1 VDPGGSRLWKVG
13 ELARATG
20 LTVRAL
26 HHYDEIGLF
35 VPSERT
41 AVGHRLYAERDLGR
55 LYRILALRRLGLRL
69 EEIAAVLDD
78 DGASLLETVRR
89 HLEQVERDLE
99 HQRRLRERLREL
111 LDALE
116 RSVAPSAAQFIETLE
131 AMTAVE
137 ATVKDV
143 LVWRSHIDDPPPD
156 KPLPHPPREG
166 QQAVL
171 LDEYGGERVLVIW
184 IGRPEGTA
192 LAHALS
198 GQSTPRPLT
207 YDLAAALLE
216 AGDLRVERVVVET
229 VRDFTF
235 YATIVVAG
243 NGEPQE
249 VDARPSD
256 ALNLA
261 VRVGAPV
268 FIASELIDQAGAR
281 PAQLPFAGTEWQPPP
296 RARGTEPATEERV
309 AKPIGEWHSLLTDT
323 ASPPEGG

>member
-1 VDPGGSRLWKVG
+1 MSVGDDRRWKVG

-41 AVGHRLYAERDLGR
+41 SAGHRLYAEREVER

-69 EEIAAVLDD
+69 DEIAALLDD
-78 DGASLLETVRR
+78 ESVSLVETVRR
-89 HLEQVERDLE
+89 HLEQVERELE
-99 HQRRLRERLREL
+99 NRRRLLERLRGL

-116 RSVAPSAAQFIETLE
+116 RSIEPSAEQFIQILE
-131 AMTAVE
+131 AMTVVE

-143 LVWRSHIDDPPPD
+143 LVWHCHADDPPLQQ
-156 KPLPHPPREG
+156 PLPRPPRAG
-166 QQAVL
+166 QHAVVL
-171 LDEYGGERVLVIW
+171 NETGGERALVIW
-184 IGRPEGTA
+184 IGRPEGVA
-192 LAHALS
+192 LALALS
-198 GQSTPRPLT
+198 GRTAPRPLT
-207 YDLAAALLE
+207 YDLAARLLKV
-216 AGDLRVERVVVET
+216 GDLRIERVVVET

-235 YATIVVAG
+235 YATVVLSG
-243 NGEPQE
+243 EGEPQE

-268 FIASELIDQAGAR
+268 FLASELIDAS
-281 PAQLPFAGTEWQPPP
+281 AQPSPHAHDIGPNRDSAADTDPPLGEWRSVLAETGQPPQ
-296 RARGTEPATEERV
+296 
-309 AKPIGEWHSLLTDT
+309 SD
-323 ASPPEGG
+323 

>member
-1 VDPGGSRLWKVG
+1 MAGVAPRDDRLWKVG
-13 ELARATG
+13 ELARVTG
-20 LTVRAL
+20 LTVKAL
-26 HHYDEIGLF
+26 HHYDEVGLF

-41 AVGHRLYAERDLGR
+41 AAGHRLYSERALGR
-55 LYRILALRRLGLRL
+55 LYRILALRGLGLSL

-78 DGASLLETVRR
+78 EGASLLETVRR

-99 HQRRLRERLREL
+99 NQRRLGERLRGL

-116 RSVAPSAAQFIETLE
+116 RSVAPSAEQFIETLE

-143 LVWRSHIDDPPPD
+143 LVWHSHVDDPPPD

-166 QQAVL
+166 QHAVL
-171 LDEYGGERVLVIW
+171 LDEYGGDRVLVIW
-184 IGRPEGTA
+184 IGRPEGHA

-198 GQSTPRPLT
+198 GQTDPRPLT
-207 YDLAAALLE
+207 YDLAARLLQV
-216 AGDLRVERVVVET
+216 GQLRVERVVVET

-235 YATIVVAG
+235 YATIVLAA
-243 NGEPQE
+243 NGEAQE

-268 FIASELIDQAGAR
+268 FIASELIDHSGAR
-281 PAQLPFAGTEWQPPP
+281 PAQLPFAGSEWQPPW
-296 RARGTEPATEERV
+296 T
-309 AKPIGEWHSLLTDT
+309 
-323 ASPPEGG
+323 

>member
-1 VDPGGSRLWKVG
+1 MGAGDERRWKVG

-20 LTVRAL
+20 LTVRTL

-41 AVGHRLYAERDLGR
+41 AAGHRLYAERELGR

-69 EEIAAVLDD
+69 EEIAAVLSDE
-78 DGASLLETVRR
+78 GESLVETVRR
-89 HLEQVERDLE
+89 HLAQVERELE
-99 HQRRLRERLREL
+99 HQRRLRERLRGL

-116 RSVAPSAAQFIETLE
+116 RSRVPTAEQFFETLE

-143 LVWRSHIDDPPPD
+143 LVWHSYIDDPPPG
-156 KPLPHPPREG
+156 KPLPHPPRDG
-166 QQAVL
+166 QYAVL
-171 LDEYGGERVLVIW
+171 LDEHGGERVLVFW
-184 IGRPEGTA
+184 IGSPEGAA

-198 GQSTPRPLT
+198 GATTPRPLP
-207 YDLAAALLE
+207 YDLVARLLE
-216 AGDLRVERVVVET
+216 AGELRVERVVVET

-235 YATIVVAG
+235 YATVVLAG

-249 VDARPSD
+249 IDARPSD

-261 VRVGAPV
+261 VRVGAPL
-268 FIASELIDQAGAR
+268 FIASELIDQAGAH
-281 PAQLPFAGTEWQPPP
+281 PAQLPFAGTDWQPPP
-296 RARGTEPATEERV
+296 RPAAAKPPDRV
-309 AKPIGEWHSLLTDT
+309 AKPIGEWRSVLNETEE
-323 ASPPEGG
+323 PPEAD